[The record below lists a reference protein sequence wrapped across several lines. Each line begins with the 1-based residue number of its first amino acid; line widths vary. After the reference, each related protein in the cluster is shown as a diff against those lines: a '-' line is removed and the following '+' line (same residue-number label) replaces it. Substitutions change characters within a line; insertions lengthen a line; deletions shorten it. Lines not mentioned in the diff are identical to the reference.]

1 MPTVEKVSI
10 ALSSDML
17 RMVKDAVA
25 GGFYASSSEVVREAL
40 REWKQRHASDIGGA
54 AGFSVGGPLAL
65 SAELRDTIGNRCR
78 EFAVRR
84 LALFGSAL
92 RPDFAPASDVD
103 LTVEFGDPGTHSLV
117 DQYFGFKSALESLLG
132 RRVDLVELSAMPD
145 SRLKRH
151 ILATQQL
158 LHADSA
164 AP

>member
-1 MPTVEKVSI
+1 VPTVEKVSI

-17 RMVKDAVA
+17 RMVKEAVA

-40 REWKQRHASDIGGA
+40 REWKQRRANDVGGL
-54 AGFSVGGPLAL
+54 AGFPVGGPLSL
-65 SAELRDTIGNRCR
+65 SAGLRESIGNRCR
-78 EFAVRR
+78 EFGVRR

-92 RPDFAPASDVD
+92 RPDFAPGSDVD
-103 LTVEFGDPGTHSLV
+103 LTVEFGNPGAHSLV

-151 ILATQQL
+151 ILASQQL
-158 LHADSA
+158 LHADSSA
-164 AP
+164 R